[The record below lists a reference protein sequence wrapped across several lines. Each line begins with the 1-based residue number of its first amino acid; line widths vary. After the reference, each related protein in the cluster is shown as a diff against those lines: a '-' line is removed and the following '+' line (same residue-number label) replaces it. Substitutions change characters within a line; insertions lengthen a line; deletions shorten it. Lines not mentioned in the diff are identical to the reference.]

1 MIHTQLVRKRV
12 KTLIAS
18 SAAVAMIGALAVVGV
33 AGPAGASVARY
44 QIETLQYTVTVEGAF
59 THSYTVT
66 VNPCDGTF
74 TATGQYPA
82 LPSAASVYE
91 TLTGYTDGMGGL
103 YFTGTYYSDAALTNP
118 TGYWWTFAGSFTDS
132 SLDFSGFLT
141 SDAYH
146 SSELPVTG
154 TLDSFSATSYSTHGQ
169 YVASNGGGSD
179 AAHSCIGM
187 PMVGSMAS
195 N

>member
-1 MIHTQLVRKRV
+1 MRKRV

-18 SAAVAMIGALAVVGV
+18 SAAAAMIGALGVIGV
-33 AGPAGASVARY
+33 AGSAGASVARY
-44 QIETLQYTVTVEGAF
+44 QIETLQYTVTVAGSF

-66 VNPCDGTF
+66 ANPCDGTF

-82 LPSAASVYE
+82 SPAEALIYE
-91 TLTGYTDGMGGL
+91 TLTGYTDGVGGL
-103 YFTGTYYSDAALTNP
+103 YFTGTYFSDSALTNP

-132 SLDFSGFLT
+132 NLDFSGYLT
-141 SDAYH
+141 NDKYH

-154 TLDSFSATSYSTHGQ
+154 TLDSFSATNYSTHGQ
-169 YVASNGGGSD
+169 YVASSGGGSD

-187 PMVGSMAS
+187 PMVGPMS
-195 N
+195 NN